1 MIEIKQEMVALILN
15 NNLKKSYIIGM
26 EIGFVQK
33 NIMILIKI
41 LLI

>member
-1 MIEIKQEMVALILN
+1 MIEIKQEMVAQILS
-15 NNLKKSYIIGM
+15 NNLKKNYIIGM